1 MNKEEWMNKLLGDE
15 LIAHMQYVIAA
26 QIVKGKESDRCFEE
40 FEQHAKE
47 EQEHFTNL
55 LAHMVSEKMNVNSDL
70 QTLIIQSKSGYT
82 KMSET
87 DRKELL
93 EFHLK
98 GEENVIKAYN
108 EFIEELEKDEKP
120 DVKLLEVI
128 REIVKDEEE
137 HKEDLEKILKIIK
150 RPQDEYFDY

>member
-26 QIVKGKESDRCFEE
+26 QFVKGKEGDRCFEE

-55 LAHMVSEKMNVNSDL
+55 LNYMVSEKMNVNSDL
-70 QTLIIQSKSGYT
+70 QTLITQSKSGYT
-82 KMSET
+82 KMTET
-87 DRKELL
+87 DKKDLL

-98 GEENVIKAYN
+98 AEEDAIKAYK
-108 EFIEELEKDEKP
+108 EFFEELDKEEKP
-120 DVKLLEVI
+120 DVKLLEII
-128 REIVKDEEE
+128 RDIIKDEEE
-137 HKEDLEKILKIIK
+137 HKEDLEKILKIVK
-150 RPQDEYFDY
+150 KPQDEYFDY